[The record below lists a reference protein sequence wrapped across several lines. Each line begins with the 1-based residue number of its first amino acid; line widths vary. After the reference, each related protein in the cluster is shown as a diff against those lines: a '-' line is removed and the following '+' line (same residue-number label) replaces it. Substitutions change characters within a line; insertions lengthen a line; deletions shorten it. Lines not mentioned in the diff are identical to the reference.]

1 MTTQLRPTAGY
12 VMLEVLVTIVILV
25 FGLLGLAGFQLRTS
39 VAEHE
44 AYQRVQALILVQDM
58 TERIYANRANAA
70 AYVED
75 DVGSSGTKRTDCA
88 DVTGNARDTCEW
100 HNALVGASETLDS
113 KSVGALLGGR
123 GCITAGAAN
132 EYIVTVAWQGF
143 MPTVAPEATCG
154 ENSYGN
160 ELLRRAVSMRV
171 QISTLNALLPAPPVA
186 P

>member
-1 MTTQLRPTAGY
+1 MMTVHRQAAGY
-12 VMLEVLVTIVILV
+12 VLLEVLVTIVILV

-70 AYVED
+70 TYVQD
-75 DVGSSGTKRTDCA
+75 DIGSSGTVLTDCA
-88 DVTGNARDTCEW
+88 GLAGKDKDVCEW
-100 HNALVGASETLDS
+100 HNALVGASEVLDS
-113 KSVGALLGGR
+113 KSVGTLLGGR

-132 EYIVTVAWQGF
+132 EYVVTVVWQGF

-154 ENSYGN
+154 ENNYGN

-171 QISTLNALLPAPPVA
+171 QIATLSALLPPPPVL